1 MPHQEKNNPQ
11 TLQNSLNELQ
21 SEVKTLRAELNRLE
35 GSILKE
41 RVKAVE
47 QALSQNRLMLYA
59 KQMQDELGEDLAEI
73 VNPQCQNRQKC
84 VEAFRTIATEN
95 LNVAQEA
102 NPENAL
108 ADLDSKISKIEQTA
122 EKTKGEP
129 CEECHQNFQKKLK
142 RQKRAFQTI
151 VLVEKSADDQNS
163 KQIDINRLVETVLEP
178 LANSSRLKI
187 FLSICEGKKS
197 FSKLSQIS
205 SLKGGHLIFHLKKL
219 LDSGL
224 IIQEDNKGD
233 YIITQKGSDIV
244 KKIFLF
250 K

>member
-1 MPHQEKNNPQ
+1 MSNKKDTPQ
-11 TLQNSLNELQ
+11 TMLNSLLELQ
-21 SEVKTLRAELNRLE
+21 SEVKTLRAELNRIE

-59 KQMQDELGEDLAEI
+59 KQMQDELGEDLEEI
-73 VNPQCQNRQKC
+73 VNPQCQKRLRC
-84 VEAFRTIATEN
+84 IETFRAIATEN
-95 LNVAQEA
+95 LNLSQEA

-108 ADLDSKISKIEQTA
+108 ADLDSKISKIAQTA

-142 RQKRAFQTI
+142 RQKRTFQTV
-151 VLVEKSADDQNS
+151 VLVEKASDDQNNE
-163 KQIDINRLVETVLEP
+163 QINIDRLVETVLEP
-178 LANSSRLKI
+178 LANSARLKI
-187 FLSICEGKKS
+187 FLGIYEGKKS

-205 SLKGGHLIFHLKKL
+205 NLKGGHLIFHLKKL

-233 YIITQKGSDIV
+233 YIITQKGIDVI